1 MSKRSLAI
9 TFLLALS
16 FVALVTCRQPLGDQ
30 PSATP
35 APTEG
40 VPARSIHDGA
50 HDGVEKHFFFL
61 PPMVSMPSVS
71 GTFLGTLSPVV
82 TVIDLESGS
91 VVKSFTSGQPEG
103 GVRLVDDHYQ
113 VDWHTAESGLQADRT
128 YRVIVEVPVG
138 TSLIRLGHADLDVV
152 GSGRDLKNVV
162 TSEYVPLLDDRT
174 LPIKFRIEEG
184 ARINPPVAAFA
195 VSPPQGPAPLGVAV
209 DASASSDADGDPMT
223 FEWTFGDGA
232 TGSGITAGHVYA
244 TPGTYT
250 LSLIVKD
257 GHGGEGSASAELVVE
272 APLVHRV
279 TYDGN
284 GATAGAVPDDPTR
297 YLPGALVPIPGNPG
311 ALAFPGKALAGWNT
325 KADGSG
331 ITYRKGQDFIMGVP
345 DITLHAVWIPASSG
359 LAYTSTGAAYSVKA
373 GTAGDGAVII
383 PVYWDTEPV
392 TAIAAEGFAGCA
404 AMTSVNIPG
413 SVTSLGDRA
422 FDGCAALSFITIPE
436 GVIQVGDHAFRDCSA
451 VQSVYIPAS
460 ATTFG
465 DRILEGSTGN
475 VNTVTI
481 LSAAYPLAN
490 EFSHLFYLTSATVA
504 TPAVPPYAFS
514 ACPNLSSLSLLDSVT
529 AIGDSAFADCWS
541 LASVAV
547 PQGVTAIGRDAFRG
561 CRSLAN
567 LDLPASLVSIGD
579 YAFEDCVAL
588 PAVTLPDAVASIGS
602 FAFRNCPALATV
614 YVRPYSPPTAGT
626 GLFEGHGVTFGIH
639 VPSAGV
645 LGAYAGA
652 PGWNEYAAYLLYP

>member
-9 TFLLALS
+9 TFFLALS

-422 FDGCAALSFITIPE
+422 FDGCAALRAITIPD
-436 GVIQVGDHAFRDCSA
+436 GATSIGNNAFRNCLD
-451 VQSVYIPAS
+451 VRDLYIPAS
-460 ATTFG
+460 VTSFG
-465 DRILEGSTGN
+465 DRILEGSTGHIIS
-475 VNTVTI
+475 VTI
-481 LSAAYPLAN
+481 LSTAYPLGP
-490 EFSHLFYLTSATVA
+490 EFSHLPGLTSVTIA
-504 TPAVPPYAFS
+504 TPVITPYAFS
-514 ACPNLSSLSLLDSVT
+514 SNYALSSLTLLDSVT
-529 AIGDSAFADCWS
+529 AIGDGAFLNCPA
-541 LASVAV
+541 LTTVTI
-547 PQGVTAIGRDAFRG
+547 PNGVTSIGREAFLECRG
-561 CRSLAN
+561 VETLSLPDT
-567 LDLPASLVSIGD
+567 LLSIGD
-579 YAFEDCVAL
+579 VAFERCLAL
-588 PAVTLPDAVASIGS
+588 PAVIIPDGVTSIGDM
-602 FAFRNCPALATV
+602 AFSYCSLLSTV
-614 YVRPYSPPTAGT
+614 WVKPYSPPTAGT